1 MKQLTIKEILNA
13 TDGKLIAGDENA
25 VIYDIKQDSRVCGK
39 GDMFVAFIGEVH
51 DAHKFVGGV
60 LEGECDTVFISDASC
75 LPDDLTGK
83 NVIQVSDTTYQ
94 LGELARWYLDSLNVK
109 KIAVTGS
116 VGKTSTR
123 DIIYYALSEKYK
135 TGKNYKNYNNA
146 WGLPLSIFR
155 FDEDTEAVVL
165 EIGMNHFGE
174 LDRLADIIRPEIG
187 VLTNIGVS
195 HIENLGSREGIF
207 KAKMEMAKHI
217 IPGGTLVY
225 VCDDEFLTRER
236 TKGDYSQIE
245 IGNSSDSDYFISSV
259 DDFGL
264 EGIQFTVVNN
274 GQSSDVKLPLAGV
287 HNALNGSVAIAV
299 GKLLG
304 VTLEQV
310 QAGFDK
316 AELTG
321 SRLKIIKTNLCNIID
336 DTYNAAT
343 ASMKSALTV
352 LANSKCD
359 GRKIAILGEMYEMGD
374 KSASQHR
381 DVGAF
386 ARGLDIDL
394 VIALGNIARPIA
406 EAAEGGKAQVMW
418 LETKEELYPEL
429 KDIVGQGD
437 TILVKA
443 SRGMKLEDVVNQ
455 IREL

>member
-1 MKQLTIKEILNA
+1 MKKITIKEILNA

-25 VIYDIKQDSRVCGK
+25 VIYDIKQDSRVCDK

-51 DAHKFVGGV
+51 DAHKFVKDV
-60 LEGECDTVFISDASC
+60 LDGECDTVFISDLSC
-75 LPDDLTGK
+75 LPEDLTGK
-83 NVIQVSDTTYQ
+83 NIIQVSDTTYQ

-123 DIIYYALSEKYK
+123 DIIYYALSKKYK

-155 FDEDTEAVVL
+155 FDEDTEVVVL

-174 LDRLADIIRPEIG
+174 IDRLADIIRPEIG

-207 KAKMEMAKHI
+207 KAKMEMTKHI
-217 IPGGTLVY
+217 VSGGTLVY

-236 TKGDYSQIE
+236 TQGDYKQIE
-245 IGNSSDSDYFISSV
+245 VGMSSDSDYFISSV

-274 GQSSDVKLPLAGV
+274 GASCEMKLPLAGV
-287 HNALNGSVAIAV
+287 HNALNGSIAIAV

-304 VTLEQV
+304 VTIDQI
-310 QAGFDK
+310 QTGFNE

-321 SRLKIIKTNLCNIID
+321 SRLKVIKTDLCNIID

-352 LANSKCD
+352 LSNSRCD
-359 GRKIAILGEMYEMGD
+359 GRKIAILGDMYEMGD
-374 KSASQHR
+374 ESASQHR

-386 ARGLDIDL
+386 AKELDIDL
-394 VIALGNIARPIA
+394 VIALGNIAKSIA
-406 EAAEGGKAQVMW
+406 EAAEGGKAKVMW
-418 LETKEELYPEL
+418 LETKEELYPRL
-429 KDIVGQGD
+429 NDIVGQGN

-443 SRGMKLEDVVNQ
+443 SRGMKLEDVVDE
-455 IREL
+455 IKKL